1 MRLCSAIPRCMSAT
15 VGHMAIHEIIR
26 TDEANVAGVQRMVCC
41 MNAPQATPN
50 RGIRATDRIRLR
62 ADIFDAR
69 TLQLNA
75 TTEVDRAQLCG
86 VDRTTLYRIRHGKTT
101 PSLELAM
108 DMASRLGVTVE
119 QLFEQVTDE

>member
-1 MRLCSAIPRCMSAT
+1 MTAAHT
-15 VGHMAIHEIIR
+15 
-26 TDEANVAGVQRMVCC
+26 
-41 MNAPQATPN
+41 TPN

-62 ADIFDAR
+62 ADVFDAQ
-69 TLQLNA
+69 TQKLGA
-75 TTEVDRAQLCG
+75 STETERAQLCG
-86 VDRTTLYRIRHGKTT
+86 VDRTTLYRIRATKTT